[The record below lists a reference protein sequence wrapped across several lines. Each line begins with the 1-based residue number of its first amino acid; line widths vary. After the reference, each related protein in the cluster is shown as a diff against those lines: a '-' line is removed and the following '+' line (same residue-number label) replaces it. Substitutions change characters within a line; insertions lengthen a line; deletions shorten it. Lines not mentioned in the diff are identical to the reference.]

1 MRAFSLLFTAIM
13 NRNTHHAIDYIE
25 FTVTNM
31 SAAQAFYASAFDW
44 RFTNY
49 GPGYAG
55 IHRVDETDREMG
67 GFALGS
73 KPVGAG
79 GPLVVL
85 YSEDLDATLS
95 RVRKAGG
102 NIRKDVFDFPGGKRF
117 EFEDPSGNVLA
128 VWTKK

>member
-1 MRAFSLLFTAIM
+1 MLFTAIM

-55 IHRVDETDREMG
+55 IHRVGETDREMG
-67 GFALGS
+67 GFSLGS
-73 KPVGAG
+73 KTVGAG

-95 RVRKAGG
+95 RVRK
-102 NIRKDVFDFPGGKRF
+102 
-117 EFEDPSGNVLA
+117 
-128 VWTKK
+128 

>member
-1 MRAFSLLFTAIM
+1 MRALCFLFATIM
-13 NRNTHHAIDYIE
+13 NTHHTIDYIE

-31 SAAQAFYASAFDW
+31 AAAQAFYASAFDW
-44 RFTNY
+44 SFTDY

-55 IHRVDETDREMG
+55 IHRAGDAEHEMG
-67 GFALGS
+67 GFCLGDTTN
-73 KPVGAG
+73 GGG

-85 YSEDLDATLS
+85 YSEDLQATLS
-95 RVRKAGG
+95 KVRKAGG
-102 NIRKDVFDFPGGKRF
+102 NIRKEIFDFPGGKRF